1 LRALIT
7 GVAGFVGGH
16 LAEAIQAETD
26 WQVWGSILA
35 EADRAFVVAN
45 VTALLTDLRNPAAV
59 RELIDR
65 VHPEVVF
72 HLAGQAYVPQSWAD
86 PWDTYETNIRSQLN
100 VLEAISAAGLTPRII
115 AVASNEV
122 YGLVRE
128 ADLPIDEDTPLR
140 PNSPYGVSKIAQD
153 FMGLQYWLDRQ
164 LPVIRVRPFNH
175 IGPRQS
181 DRFVAPSFARQI
193 VEIERGLKPPVL
205 KLGNMAAQRDF
216 TDVRDMCRAY
226 LACAQRG
233 EPGETYNIG
242 SGRARSVRELLDLML
257 AASPIAIAEEID
269 PEKLR
274 PSDVPIAVCDPAKFK
289 QQTGWA
295 PRIAFEQTCLDI
307 LNDWRQR
314 LPATGN

>member
-1 LRALIT
+1 
-7 GVAGFVGGH
+7 
-16 LAEAIQAETD
+16 
-26 WQVWGSILA
+26 
-35 EADRAFVVAN
+35 
-45 VTALLTDLRNPAAV
+45 
-59 RELIDR
+59 
-65 VHPEVVF
+65 VF

-100 VLEAISAAGLTPRII
+100 VLEAISAAQLTPRII

-140 PNSPYGVSKIAQD
+140 PNSPYSVSKIAQD
-153 FMGLQYWLDRQ
+153 FMGLQYWLDRK

-175 IGPRQS
+175 IGPRQN

-193 VEIERGLKPPVL
+193 VEIERGLRPPVL
-205 KLGNMAAQRDF
+205 KLGNMAARRDF

-226 LACAQRG
+226 LVCAQRG

-242 SGRARSVRELLDLML
+242 SGRARSVRELLDVML
-257 AASPIAIAEEID
+257 AASPIDIAEETD
-269 PEKLR
+269 AAKLR
-274 PSDVPIAVCDPAKFK
+274 PSDVPISVCDPAKFK
-289 QQTGWA
+289 RQTGWE
-295 PRIAFEQTCLDI
+295 PRIPFEQTCLDI

-314 LPATGN
+314 IPPPQ

>member
-1 LRALIT
+1 MLRALIT

-26 WQVWGSILA
+26 WQVWGSILE

-45 VTALLTDLRNPAAV
+45 VAARLTDLRDPTAV
-59 RELIDR
+59 RELIDQ
-65 VHPEVVF
+65 VCPDVVF

-86 PWDTYETNIRSQLN
+86 PWGTYETNIRSQLN
-100 VLEAISAAGLTPRII
+100 LLEAISAAQLTPRII
-115 AVASNEV
+115 TVASNEV
-122 YGLVRE
+122 YGLVRA

-140 PNSPYGVSKIAQD
+140 PNSPYSVSKIAQD
-153 FMGLQYWLDRQ
+153 FMGLQYWLDRK
-164 LPVIRVRPFNH
+164 LPVIRARPFNH
-175 IGPRQS
+175 IGPRQN

-205 KLGNMAAQRDF
+205 RLGNMTAQRDF

-226 LACAQRG
+226 LACAQHG

-242 SGRARSVRELLDLML
+242 SGRARSVRELLDIML
-257 AASPIAIAEEID
+257 AASPIAIAEETD
-269 PEKLR
+269 PAKLR
-274 PSDVPIAVCDPAKFK
+274 PSDVPISVCDPTKFK
-289 QQTGWA
+289 RQTGWE
-295 PRIAFEQTCLDI
+295 PQITFEQTCLDI

-314 LPATGN
+314 LPVN

>member
-1 LRALIT
+1 MRALIT

-26 WQVWGSILA
+26 WQVWGSILE

-45 VTALLTDLRNPAAV
+45 VAALLTDLRNPPAV

-65 VHPEVVF
+65 ARPEVVF

-100 VLEAISAAGLTPRII
+100 LLEAISAAGLTPRII

-128 ADLPIDEDTPLR
+128 TDLPIDEDTPLR
-140 PNSPYGVSKIAQD
+140 PNSPYGVSKVAQD

-242 SGRARSVRELLDLML
+242 SGRARSVRELLDRML
-257 AASPIAIAEEID
+257 AASPIDIAEETD
-269 PEKLR
+269 AAKLR
-274 PSDVPIAVCDPAKFK
+274 PSDVPISVCDPAKFK
-289 QQTGWA
+289 RQTGWE
-295 PRIAFEQTCLDI
+295 PRIPFEQTCLDI

-314 LPATGN
+314 IPATVN